1 MAFKVFITNLGKYNE
16 GELVGEWVELP
27 TDRETMQEV
36 FKRIEIGP
44 RYEEWFITDYD
55 DENGIVSGFGE
66 YESLNELNY
75 LAELIDDL
83 EGWNLE
89 ILQAVIEHEGHGDVA
104 DMINLIDNLD
114 CYILYPDVNSDYDL
128 GYYWVEENGCYNVDK
143 LGELRDFIDYE
154 SFGRYVRMG
163 ENSSFVSAGYI
174 IDTDKSRTNWYTGP
188 EDIPDEFKIVGSVDD
203 DEDEE
208 DEVA

>member
-1 MAFKVFITNLGKYNE
+1 MAFKIFITNLGKYNE

-55 DENGIVSGFGE
+55 DENGVVSGFGE

-83 EGWNLE
+83 ERWSLE

-114 CYILYPDVNSDYDL
+114 CYQIYPDVNSDYDL
-128 GYYWVEENGCYNVDK
+128 GFYWIEDSGCYNISEYGV
-143 LGELRDFIDYE
+143 LSNYIDYE
-154 SFGRYVRMG
+154 SFGRDVRIEEG
-163 ENSSFVSAGYI
+163 GSFVSAGYI
-174 IDTDKSRTNWYTGP
+174 YDTGDSRRNWYTGP
-188 EDIPDEFKIVGSVDD
+188 EDIPDEFKIVGPVDD
-203 DEDEE
+203 DDDEK